1 MLVLV
6 PLALGLVIGAAAGG
20 KIGNLADLKFR
31 WPWFVLAVL
40 VIREAV
46 LLTPLNQVDG
56 VQYVY
61 AAALA
66 ALVAWTALHVKRL
79 PGVWI
84 VTLGAAMNLI
94 VIIANGARMPVA
106 PALAT
111 TLLHRGH
118 LGQYMLM
125 GSGTNLNW
133 LADWIG
139 FPWPVRGAYSPG
151 DLVIALGIG
160 IVVLLATVHRP
171 EARTKLD
178 ETSSRIGR

>member
-1 MLVLV
+1 VLVLV
-6 PLALGLVIGAAAGG
+6 PLVLGLVIGVAAGG
-20 KIGNLADLKFR
+20 KISNLANLRFR

-40 VIREAV
+40 VVREAV
-46 LLTPLNQVDG
+46 ILTPLNQVDG

-66 ALVAWTALHVKRL
+66 ALVGWTALHIKRL
-79 PGVWI
+79 PGVWV
-84 VTLGAAMNLI
+84 VTLGAAMNLV
-94 VIIANGARMPVA
+94 VILANGARMPVA

-118 LGQYMLM
+118 VGQYVVM
-125 GSGTNLNW
+125 GSDTNLNW
-133 LADWIG
+133 FADWIA

-151 DLVIALGIG
+151 DIVIALGIG

-171 EARTKLD
+171 DTGTKLG
-178 ETSSRIGR
+178 ET